1 MEEKKKIKKRKTKRI
16 IKAPKV
22 QTIFC
27 IISIIFIFSCCFY
40 YGRRLI
46 KYYKIYNPKSESG
59 ETLSNL
65 ASSIVTSSSI
75 VYEGDGLYI
84 SGGNYLYK
92 GVNVNNY
99 IIIDNMLFR
108 IVRIN
113 TNKTI
118 EVILDDYINKIKW
131 DDEITDFSKSN
142 IYKYLEDKFLNI
154 IDKSLLVKS
163 SICSDVVPEL
173 SEITCEK
180 QENNTYVKLLGISD
194 FLNSMSNSKS
204 YLIKDKEYLWLYNY
218 GKTNVWHTTGN
229 SVSNSLPTKMY
240 GIKPVLTLKNS
251 TVLISGDGSVNNP
264 YQISDNKKE
273 IRVGSYLDINDNT
286 YIVYEIGDNYLKVE
300 SDKVLKD
307 IIFDKT
313 SNDYSKSSLKK
324 YLDSYVKD
332 LKIDDLL
339 LEVDFSGTKD
349 KIGLLSLTDLKFN
362 DTLKNYYLSDTKDKQ
377 VYLYNGSLLTSKV
390 DTKRNVRY
398 GLGLTKSLKIKSG
411 NGSKLAPFIVEGS
424 NA

>member
-113 TNKTI
+113 TDKTI
-118 EVILDDYINKIKW
+118 
-131 DDEITDFSKSN
+131 
-142 IYKYLEDKFLNI
+142 
-154 IDKSLLVKS
+154 
-163 SICSDVVPEL
+163 
-173 SEITCEK
+173 
-180 QENNTYVKLLGISD
+180 
-194 FLNSMSNSKS
+194 
-204 YLIKDKEYLWLYNY
+204 
-218 GKTNVWHTTGN
+218 
-229 SVSNSLPTKMY
+229 
-240 GIKPVLTLKNS
+240 
-251 TVLISGDGSVNNP
+251 
-264 YQISDNKKE
+264 
-273 IRVGSYLDINDNT
+273 
-286 YIVYEIGDNYLKVE
+286 
-300 SDKVLKD
+300 
-307 IIFDKT
+307 
-313 SNDYSKSSLKK
+313 
-324 YLDSYVKD
+324 
-332 LKIDDLL
+332 
-339 LEVDFSGTKD
+339 
-349 KIGLLSLTDLKFN
+349 
-362 DTLKNYYLSDTKDKQ
+362 
-377 VYLYNGSLLTSKV
+377 
-390 DTKRNVRY
+390 
-398 GLGLTKSLKIKSG
+398 
-411 NGSKLAPFIVEGS
+411 
-424 NA
+424 

>member
-113 TNKTI
+113 TDKTI

-142 IYKYLEDKFLNI
+142 ISKYLEDKFLNI

-163 SICSDVVPEL
+163 SICSDVSPEL
-173 SEITCEK
+173 SEIT
-180 QENNTYVKLLGISD
+180 
-194 FLNSMSNSKS
+194 
-204 YLIKDKEYLWLYNY
+204 
-218 GKTNVWHTTGN
+218 
-229 SVSNSLPTKMY
+229 
-240 GIKPVLTLKNS
+240 
-251 TVLISGDGSVNNP
+251 
-264 YQISDNKKE
+264 
-273 IRVGSYLDINDNT
+273 
-286 YIVYEIGDNYLKVE
+286 
-300 SDKVLKD
+300 
-307 IIFDKT
+307 
-313 SNDYSKSSLKK
+313 
-324 YLDSYVKD
+324 
-332 LKIDDLL
+332 
-339 LEVDFSGTKD
+339 
-349 KIGLLSLTDLKFN
+349 
-362 DTLKNYYLSDTKDKQ
+362 
-377 VYLYNGSLLTSKV
+377 
-390 DTKRNVRY
+390 
-398 GLGLTKSLKIKSG
+398 
-411 NGSKLAPFIVEGS
+411 
-424 NA
+424 

>member
-1 MEEKKKIKKRKTKRI
+1 MEEKKKIKKRKTKKI
-16 IKAPKV
+16 IKAPKI

-27 IISIIFIFSCCFY
+27 IISIIFILSCCFY

-46 KYYKIYNPKSESG
+46 KYYKIYNPKSENG
-59 ETLSNL
+59 ETLVNL
-65 ASSIVTSSSI
+65 ASSIITSSSI

-92 GVNVNNY
+92 GTSVNNY

-113 TNKTI
+113 TDKTI
-118 EVILDDYINKIKW
+118 EVILDDYINKIEW
-131 DDEITDFSKSN
+131 NDEITEFSKSN
-142 IYKYLEDKFLNI
+142 ISKYLEDKFLNI
-154 IDKSLLVKS
+154 VDKSLFVKS

-180 QENNTYVKLLGISD
+180 QESNTYVKLLGISD
-194 FLNSMSNSKS
+194 FLNSMSNSKT
-204 YLIKDKEYLWLYNY
+204 YLVKDNEYLWLYNY
-218 GKTNVWHTTGN
+218 GKNNVWHTTGN

-240 GIKPVLTLKNS
+240 GVKPVLTLKNS
-251 TVLISGDGSVNNP
+251 TVLISGDGSINNP
-264 YQISDNKKE
+264 YQISENKNE
-273 IRVGSYLDINDNT
+273 IKVGSYLDINDNT
-286 YIVYEIGDNYLKVE
+286 YIVYEVGDDYLKVE

-324 YLDSYVKD
+324 YLDNYVKD

-339 LEVDFSGTKD
+339 CEVDFSNSKSKYG
-349 KIGLLSLTDLKFN
+349 ILSLDDLKFN